1 MYQTSDTPAA
11 SRWGPGRLHVSLPCP
26 RLRSDFHGRAGIA
39 TWHAPA
45 LLWPG
50 PCCLSP
56 CVPSEGS
63 GDQDVRAFYPM
74 QSWHILVACP
84 QRAEAEAAKTGG
96 AFLDH
101 QGWGPFPWRKLG
113 SFTLEYV
120 SGPSWPAW
128 AARHTWGCCQSTE
141 VWVSVNGG
149 QASERF
155 QHRIGCGGHSLAP
168 AHRLL
173 PPPQAPRPCRSPS
186 RTCRPRAAVW
196 RNSRLSSRATH
207 SPQ

>member
-1 MYQTSDTPAA
+1 MRQTANSTPCPRMEGTAWPGAGELWDIHSHVFTETTHRTYVYRTSDTPAA
-11 SRWGPGRLHVSLPCP
+11 SRWGPGRSHVSLPCP

-50 PCCLSP
+50 PCCRSP
-56 CVPSEGS
+56 CMPSEGS

-84 QRAEAEAAKTGG
+84 QRAEAEAAKTEG

-128 AARHTWGCCQSTE
+128 VARHTWGCCQSTE

-149 QASERF
+149 QASEDF
-155 QHRIGCGGHSLAP
+155 S
-168 AHRLL
+168 
-173 PPPQAPRPCRSPS
+173 
-186 RTCRPRAAVW
+186 TE
-196 RNSRLSSRATH
+196 
-207 SPQ
+207 